1 MISPSVTTKQM
12 NRLLFFLLFFGAS
25 VLSYAQELPNRPSP
39 PRLVNDFANI
49 ISDREQL
56 ALEKKLVGYSR
67 STSTQITVVTI
78 PSLEGS
84 EIAEYS
90 FRLGEQWGIGGKGK
104 DNGVLVLVSLQ
115 DKKMFIAT
123 GYGLE
128 GVIPDALAKRI
139 VENYMKP
146 NFRNKNYYKGLDE
159 ATTVI
164 MGLANGEFTADQIGK
179 RRRRTNPKS
188 LIFPLL
194 MMAAFIFFSYSRFKN
209 AKGSQ
214 MGGRNLNFLTFLLLA
229 SSMGG
234 GGRGYSSFSSGGGS
248 FGGGGGGF
256 GGFGG
261 GSFGG
266 GGAGGSW

>member
-1 MISPSVTTKQM
+1 MTKTNYPMIFPSVMTKQM
-12 NRLLFFLLFFGAS
+12 NRLLLFLLFFMAYGFS
-25 VLSYAQELPNRPSP
+25 HAQELPERPSP
-39 PRLVNDFANI
+39 PALVNDFANI
-49 ISDREQL
+49 IGAQEQQ
-56 ALEKKLVGYSR
+56 ALESKLVKYNN

-78 PSLEGS
+78 QSLEGND
-84 EIAEYS
+84 IAEYS

-104 DNGVLVLVSLQ
+104 DNGVLVLVALQ

-146 NFRNKNYYKGLDE
+146 NFQSKNYYKGLDE

-164 MGLANGEFTADQIGK
+164 MGLASGEFTADQIGT
-179 RRRRTNPKS
+179 RRRSRNPKS
-188 LIFPLL
+188 LIFPLIVI
-194 MMAAFIFFSYSRFKN
+194 AFFILFSYKRFKN
-209 AKGSQ
+209 AKGSH
-214 MGGRNLNFLTFLLLA
+214 MGGSNLNFITFLLLA
-229 SSMGG
+229 STMGG
-234 GGRGYSSFSSGGGS
+234 RGSGYSSFSSGGGS
-248 FGGGGGGF
+248 F